1 MVLVT
6 VSLAT
11 PQKVLPVGE
20 LQCFDDW
27 CITVQAVARQQRIG
41 ATSAHGVFLVVTTRV
56 SSRARGRRQRET
68 DVYVY
73 VTDYRSDAYKKSA
86 EADKPKKPDDGKKK
100 EKKEKKEK
108 KKDS

>member
-6 VSLAT
+6 LSLAT

-73 VTDYRSDAYKKSA
+73 VTDYRSGRFDVSPPVKT
-86 EADKPKKPDDGKKK
+86 PCG
-100 EKKEKKEK
+100 EKGWPANP
-108 KKDS
+108 